1 MAHIEIPCQVGA
13 HSGTPMSGKGVTHAH
28 SHRSGGRR
36 LARRHRRSTHAA
48 TVTITRD
55 KWGVPHIFIPPSFG
69 SKTAQLKALGFAQ
82 GYATAQDRMVQLEFF
97 RRAGKGRLSE
107 IGFLG
112 PSYLPGDIVVR
123 RDGFT
128 EAEFQQQF
136 KTLPAKGRISLQAF
150 ADGVNRFLSEVGA
163 DPSLAPAEFGLL
175 GLAPEPWS
183 VTDSLA
189 IAMLQIRRFGQNGGN
204 ELDNARLLLDLL
216 DHFPLADAKG
226 IFGDLLWLE
235 DPTAPTTISPA
246 EQHVTPHPISAL
258 NPVQVA
264 LVTAH
269 QAAIRGTIMS
279 MAEKRTMVASLM
291 HEIGWPYAFP
301 ATASNAMVVSGS
313 LTASGSP
320 ILLGGPQTGMTLPS
334 FFYQVGVHGAGYDAS
349 GVTVPGGTGIV
360 IGRTAN
366 AAWTITS
373 GITDNTDTF
382 IEELNPA
389 NPKQYAFR
397 GSYKDMSC
405 RMETFNPAGQ
415 PSQTIEFC
423 RTVHG
428 PVIASYP
435 SENIAFSQ
443 QLYFFGRE
451 GQSAVQLLSLGFATN
466 FKRFQRT
473 INKVEASLNCMYGD
487 NAENIAY
494 FHRGVLPHRPATV
507 DPRLPLPGTG
517 EAETLTLTK
526 GRRMPTAINPAL
538 GYIAQWN
545 NKPILGW
552 PADDQRELWGGVD
565 RVQVLLDQL
574 AAAKAA
580 NHPITAGDVSGYMK
594 TAATTDFLAPRI
606 FPYLRNAVDAL
617 PPATPD
623 LPQLEA
629 ATDLIGAWLSSAGGA
644 LLADGSGNIPFPGV
658 TIYRAWRT
666 QVQRDTF
673 DDELGTAHNRLP
685 DYVVTRTGGDNE
697 DSSGDLISIDALFRR
712 VLDGPAAAFP
722 TSRDY
727 FRDVATNTNPGR
739 DATLVGSL
747 RTVIAALTAKYG
759 TANPTQ
765 WLTAKITVEFDE
777 TSASSFFYGPTI
789 IERED
794 RGTMNEVI
802 ELTPTLASQIVVPPG
817 NSGYIQPSL
826 FPEPPHLR
834 DQVALYE
841 SFQYHSLP
849 FTQAE
854 LEGPTTSQTI
864 TLP

>member
-1 MAHIEIPCQVGA
+1 MRFVTALAAAVVLAGVVG
-13 HSGTPMSGKGVTHAH
+13 P
-28 SHRSGGRR
+28 
-36 LARRHRRSTHAA
+36 THAA

-55 KWGVPHIFIPPSFG
+55 KWGVPHIFIPPG
-69 SKTAQLKALGFAQ
+69 SGGKTTQLRALGFAQ

-107 IGFLG
+107 IAFLG
-112 PSYLPGDIVVR
+112 PSFLPGDIVAR

-128 EAEFQQQF
+128 DAEFQQQF
-136 KTLPAKGRISLQAF
+136 KKLPAKGRMALQAF
-150 ADGVNRFLSEVGA
+150 SDGVNRFLADVAA

-175 GLAPEPWS
+175 GLAPGPWD

-204 ELDNARLLLDLL
+204 ELDNARLLLDLI
-216 DHFPLADAKG
+216 DHFPLAEAKG
-226 IFGDLLWLE
+226 VFGDLLWLE

-246 EQHVTPHPISAL
+246 EQHVIPDAISPL
-258 NPVQVA
+258 NPVQLA

-279 MAEKRTMVASLM
+279 MAEERTMVASLM
-291 HEIGWPYAFP
+291 HEVGWPYAYP
-301 ATASNAMVVSGS
+301 ATASNSMVVSGS
-313 LTASGSP
+313 LSASGSP
-320 ILLGGPQTGMTLPS
+320 VLLGGPQTGMTLPS
-334 FFYQVGVHGAGYDAS
+334 FFYQVGLHGGGYDAS

-366 AAWTITS
+366 AAWSITS
-373 GITDNTDTF
+373 GITDNTDIF
-382 IEELNPA
+382 IEQLNPS
-389 NPKQYAFR
+389 NPKQYVSR
-397 GSYKDMSC
+397 GSFKDMTC
-405 RMETFNPAGQ
+405 RTETFNPAGQ
-415 PSQTIEFC
+415 PSQDIELC
-423 RTVHG
+423 RTAHG

-443 QLYFFGRE
+443 RLYFFGRE

-466 FKRFQRT
+466 VKRFQRT

-487 NAENIAY
+487 NAGNIAY
-494 FHRGVLPHRPATV
+494 FHRGILPRRPSTV

-517 EAETLTLTK
+517 EADAVKLTE

-552 PADDQRELWGGVD
+552 PADDQRELWGGAD

-580 NHPITAGDVSGYMK
+580 HHLITASDVSGYMQK
-594 TAATTDFLAPRI
+594 AATTDFFAPRV
-606 FPYLRNAVDAL
+606 FPYLRAAVDAL

-623 LPQLEA
+623 RPQLEA
-629 ATDLIGAWLSSAGGA
+629 AADLVSAWLSSAGGA
-644 LLADGSGNIPFPGV
+644 LLADGSGKIPSPGV

-666 QVQRDTF
+666 QVQHDTF
-673 DDELGTAHNRLP
+673 DDELGTHTRLP
-685 DYVVTRTGGDNE
+685 DYVVTRTAGDNQ
-697 DSSGDLISIDALFRR
+697 DSSGDLFSNDALFLR
-712 VLDGPAAAFP
+712 VLDGPAATFP

-727 FRDVATNTNPGR
+727 FRNVETDTNPGR

-747 RTVIAALTAKYG
+747 RTAIATLTTQFG

-765 WLTAKITVEFDE
+765 WLTPKITVEFDE

-794 RGTMNEVI
+794 RGTINEVI
-802 ELTPTLASQIVVPPG
+802 DLTPTLSGQIVVPPG

-834 DQVALYE
+834 DQLALYE

-854 LEGPTTSQTI
+854 LEGPTTSQTL
-864 TLP
+864 TVP

>member
-1 MAHIEIPCQVGA
+1 M
-13 HSGTPMSGKGVTHAH
+13 PMRFLTTLAAVAVLAGIVT
-28 SHRSGGRR
+28 SS
-36 LARRHRRSTHAA
+36 HAA
-48 TVTITRD
+48 SVTITRD

-69 SKTAQLKALGFAQ
+69 STTAQLRALGFAQ

-112 PSYLPGDIVVR
+112 PSFLPGDIVVR

-136 KTLPAKGRISLQAF
+136 KKLPAKGRIALQAF
-150 ADGVNRFLSEVGA
+150 ADGVNRFLDEVAA
-163 DPSLAPAEFGLL
+163 DSSLAPAEFGLL

-189 IAMLQIRRFGQNGGN
+189 IATLQIRRFGQNGGN

-216 DHFPLADAKG
+216 DHFVLADANG
-226 IFGDLLWLE
+226 IFGDLLWIE

-246 EQHVTPHPISAL
+246 EQQVNRDAISPL
-258 NPVQVA
+258 NPGQVA

-279 MAEKRTMVASLM
+279 MAEERTMVASLM

-334 FFYQVGVHGAGYDAS
+334 FFYQVGAHGAGYDAS

-382 IEELNPA
+382 IEQLNPA
-389 NPKQYAFR
+389 NPKQYAYR
-397 GSYKDMSC
+397 GSYQDMSC

-451 GQSAVQLLSLGFATN
+451 GQSAVQLLSLGYATN
-466 FKRFQRT
+466 VKRFQHT
-473 INKVEASLNCMYGD
+473 MNKVEASLNCMYGD
-487 NAENIAY
+487 NAGNIAY
-494 FHRGVLPHRPATV
+494 FHRGILPHRPSTV

-517 EAETLTLTK
+517 EAETLRLTK
-526 GRRMPTAINPAL
+526 GRRMPTTINPAL

-552 PADDQRELWGGVD
+552 PADDQRELWGGAD
-565 RVQVLLDQL
+565 RVQILLDHL
-574 AAAKAA
+574 AVAKAA
-580 NHPITAGDVSGYMK
+580 HHLITASDVAAYMK
-594 TAATTDFLAPRI
+594 RAATTDFFAPRV
-606 FPYLRNAVDAL
+606 FPYLRAAVDAL

-623 LPQLEA
+623 LPQLDA
-629 ATDLIGAWLSSAGGA
+629 AADLIGAWLSSAGGA
-644 LLADGSGNIPFPGV
+644 LLADGSGKIPYPGV

-666 QVQRDTF
+666 QVQHDTF
-673 DDELGTAHNRLP
+673 DDELGSHNRLP

-697 DSSGDLISIDALFRR
+697 DSSGDLFSIDALFLRA
-712 VLDGPAAAFP
+712 LAGPSGVFP

-727 FRDVATNTNPGR
+727 FRNVVTDTNPGR
-739 DATLVGSL
+739 NAVIVGAL
-747 RTVIAALTAKYG
+747 RTVITALTTQYG
-759 TANPTQ
+759 TTDPTQ
-765 WLTAKITVEFDE
+765 WLTPKITVEFDE

-794 RGTMNEVI
+794 RGTMNEII
-802 ELTPTLASQIVVPPG
+802 ELTPTLSSQIIVPPG

-841 SFQYHSLP
+841 SFQYRSLP
-849 FTQAE
+849 FTPAE
-854 LEGPTTSQTI
+854 LEGPTASQTI

>member
-1 MAHIEIPCQVGA
+1 MRIRTALVA
-13 HSGTPMSGKGVTHAH
+13 VAL
-28 SHRSGGRR
+28 
-36 LARRHRRSTHAA
+36 LAGIAASTHAA

-55 KWGVPHIFIPPSFG
+55 KWGVPHIFIPPTFG

-112 PSYLPGDIVVR
+112 TSFLPGDIAIR

-136 KTLPAKGRISLQAF
+136 KKLPARGRIALQAF
-150 ADGVNRFLSEVGA
+150 SDGVNRFLTEVAA
-163 DPSLAPAEFGLL
+163 DPSLAPAEFSLL
-175 GLAPEPWS
+175 GLTPEPWS

-204 ELDNARLLLDLL
+204 ELDDARLLLDLL

-226 IFGDLLWLE
+226 IVTDLLWIE

-246 EQHVTPHPISAL
+246 EQQVTRDPFSPL
-258 NPVQVA
+258 NPTQVA

-279 MAEKRTMVASLM
+279 MAEERTMVASLM
-291 HEIGWPYAFP
+291 KEIGWPYAFP
-301 ATASNAMVVSGS
+301 ATASNAMVVSGA
-313 LTASGSP
+313 LTASGYP

-349 GVTVPGGTGIV
+349 GVSVPGGTGIV

-415 PSQTIEFC
+415 ASQTIEFC

-487 NAENIAY
+487 NAGNIAY
-494 FHRGVLPHRPATV
+494 FHRGVLPHRPASV

-517 EAETLTLTK
+517 EADTLTLTE

-552 PADDQRELWGGVD
+552 PADDQRELWGGAD

-580 NHPITAGDVSGYMK
+580 NHPITASDVSGYMK
-594 TAATTDFLAPRI
+594 TAATTDFFAPRV
-606 FPYLRNAVDAL
+606 FPFLRNAVDAL

-623 LPQLEA
+623 LPQLDA

-644 LLADGSGNIPFPGV
+644 LLADGSGNIPHPGV

-666 QVQRDTF
+666 QVQHDTF
-673 DDELGTAHNRLP
+673 DDELGSHNRLP
-685 DYVVTRTGGDNE
+685 DYVVTRTGGDNQ
-697 DSSGDLISIDALFRR
+697 DSSGDLFSNDALFLR
-712 VLDGPAAAFP
+712 VLNGPAATFP

-747 RTVIAALTAKYG
+747 RTVIAALTTQYG

-765 WLTAKITVEFDE
+765 WLTPKITVQFDQ
-777 TSASSFFYGPTI
+777 TSAAQFLFGQTI

-794 RGTMNEVI
+794 RGTINEVI
-802 ELTPTLASQIVVPPG
+802 DLTPSLVSQIIVPPG
-817 NSGYIQPSL
+817 NTGHIPSTFAQPV
-826 FPEPPHLR
+826 HMY
-834 DQVALYE
+834 DQLAPYVA
-841 SFQYHSLP
+841 FQYHSLP

>member
-1 MAHIEIPCQVGA
+1 MRIRTA
-13 HSGTPMSGKGVTHAH
+13 
-28 SHRSGGRR
+28 
-36 LARRHRRSTHAA
+36 LAAVAMLAAIAASTHAA

-55 KWGVPHIFIPPSFG
+55 KWGVPHIFIPPGFG
-69 SKTAQLKALGFAQ
+69 SKTAQLKALGFAE
-82 GYATAQDRMVQLEFF
+82 GYATAQDRMTQLEFF

-112 PSYLPGDIVVR
+112 PSFLPGDIVAR

-128 EAEFQQQF
+128 ETEFQQQF
-136 KTLPAKGRISLQAF
+136 KKLPAKGRIALQSF
-150 ADGVNRFLSEVGA
+150 SDGVNRFLTEVAA
-163 DPSLAPAEFGLL
+163 DPSLAPAEFSLL
-175 GLAPEPWS
+175 GLSPEPWS

-216 DHFPLADAKG
+216 DHFPLADAKDV
-226 IFGDLLWLE
+226 FGDLLWIE

-246 EQHVTPHPISAL
+246 EQQVNRDPISPL

-279 MAEKRTMVASLM
+279 MAEERTMVASLM

-301 ATASNAMVVSGS
+301 ATASNAMVVSGA

-334 FFYQVGVHGAGYDAS
+334 FFYQVGVHGGGYDAS

-382 IEELNPA
+382 IEQLNPA
-389 NPKQYAFR
+389 NPKQYAYR
-397 GSYKDMSC
+397 GSFKDMSC

-415 PSQTIEFC
+415 PAQTVEFC

-466 FKRFQRT
+466 VKRFERT

-487 NAENIAY
+487 NSGNIAY

-517 EAETLTLTK
+517 EADTIRLTE

-552 PADDQRELWGGVD
+552 PADDQRELWGGAD

-580 NHPITAGDVSGYMK
+580 NHPITASDVAGYMK
-594 TAATTDFLAPRI
+594 TAATTDFFAPRV
-606 FPYLRNAVDAL
+606 FPYLRAAVDAL

-623 LPQLEA
+623 LPQLDA
-629 ATDLIGAWLSSAGGA
+629 AADLIGAWLSSAGGA
-644 LLADGSGNIPFPGV
+644 LLADGSGKIPYPGV

-666 QVQRDTF
+666 QVQHDTF
-673 DDELGTAHNRLP
+673 DDELGSHNRLP
-685 DYVVTRTGGDNE
+685 DYVVTRTGGDNQ
-697 DSSGDLISIDALFRR
+697 DSSGDLFSVDALFLRAL
-712 VLDGPAAAFP
+712 VGPSAVFP

-727 FRDVATNTNPGR
+727 FRNVVTNTNPGR
-739 DATLVGSL
+739 NAVLVGAL
-747 RTVIAALTAKYG
+747 RTVITALTTQFG
-759 TANPTQ
+759 TTDPTQ
-765 WLTAKITVEFDE
+765 WLTPKITVQFDQ
-777 TSASSFFYGPTI
+777 TSAAEFLYGETI

-794 RGTMNEVI
+794 RGTINEVI
-802 ELTPTLASQIVVPPG
+802 ELTPTLSSQIVVPPG
-817 NSGYIQPSL
+817 NTGHIPPTFAQ
-826 FPEPPHLR
+826 PPHMY
-834 DQVALYE
+834 DQLALYE